1 MLATLVIGLREGL
14 EATLIVGIIAAFL
27 RRNRVP
33 LAPMWSGVGLAV
45 LLSIAVGFGLQAVE
59 QALPQA
65 QQEGMEAVIG
75 IVAVVFVTGMIVWM
89 RTHART
95 LTADLEASATA
106 ALGRGTAWALA
117 GMAFLAVLK
126 EGFETSVFLLAT
138 FQASSDT
145 GLAALGA
152 VIGIAAAVVVGFGIY
167 TGGVRLNL
175 SRFFTGTGVF
185 LVFVAGGLV
194 LTVLRRA
201 HEAGWIVIGQQRTV
215 DLSWLAPNGSVQGAL
230 VTGVLGIPPD
240 PRVIE
245 VLGWILYVVPV
256 LALTLWP
263 RAWRPSPDRVPRV
276 RAVVAGALAVAAAA
290 LAIAVPTG
298 GVDLP
303 RTTAVSGDASSVS
316 ASVDGASGVL
326 RVAGT
331 GTGQEAGPTR
341 SGSGASRSLRSDGTA
356 ETVGRI
362 TLPTSA
368 HRRVTRAGVAADRW
382 RVVQDGNSEQGSG
395 ADRPSML
402 TLDDLVT
409 LFGRLPVGV
418 SPSTNPGPFAARWAV
433 RDTVTLWTVRGG
445 VLDATRDEREVLTLS
460 GGGLPSARTT
470 TLDRT
475 VWSVPDARV
484 ERSAASV
491 AAGDSRSADLL
502 LWKAWLPI
510 ALGIAAA
517 AQALLALRDRRRRRL
532 PTTPT
537 PEPVPARGPPAAN
550 PARSTD
556 HVLR

>member
-75 IVAVVFVTGMIVWM
+75 VVAVVFVTGMIIWM

-95 LTADLEASATA
+95 LARDLEASATA

-152 VIGIAAAVVVGFGIY
+152 VVGIAAAVVVGYGIY
-167 TGGVRLNL
+167 TGGVRLDL
-175 SRFFTGTGVF
+175 SKFFTGTGVF

-215 DLSWLAPNGSVQGAL
+215 DLTWLAPNGSVQGAL

-240 PRVIE
+240 PRVVE
-245 VLGWILYVVPV
+245 VLGWVLYVVPV

-263 RAWRPSPDRVPRV
+263 RRWRPSSERVPAV
-276 RAVVAGALAVAAAA
+276 RLVVAGALAVAAVV
-290 LAIAVPTG
+290 LAVAVPSG
-298 GVDLP
+298 SAHLP
-303 RTTAVSGDASSVS
+303 HTVAVRGDATSVS
-316 ASVDGASGVL
+316 VDVEGASGVL
-326 RVAGT
+326 RVAGDDR
-331 GTGQEAGPTR
+331 EAR
-341 SGSGASRSLRSDGTA
+341 LR
-356 ETVGRI
+356 
-362 TLPTSA
+362 LPTSA

-382 RVVQDGNSEQGSG
+382 RLTTDGAV
-395 ADRPSML
+395 ADASAADHPTTL
-402 TLDDLVT
+402 TLDDLVA
-409 LFGRLPVGV
+409 LFGRVPVGV
-418 SPSTNPGPFAARWAV
+418 SPSTNPGPFAARWTV
-433 RDTVTLWTVRGG
+433 RDTVTVWTVDGG
-445 VLDATRDEREVLTLS
+445 VLDATRSERDVLTLS
-460 GGGLPSARTT
+460 GGGLPAARTT
-470 TLDRT
+470 TLDRE
-475 VWSVPDARV
+475 VWAVPGADADR
-484 ERSAASV
+484 AAAT
-491 AAGDSRSADLL
+491 AAAAQARATDLR
-502 LWKAWLPI
+502 LWAVWLPV
-510 ALGIAAA
+510 ALTVAAA
-517 AQALLALRDRRRRRL
+517 AQALLAVRDRLRRPQL
-532 PTTPT
+532 STTTPD
-537 PEPVPARGPPAAN
+537 PDPSRGPPADA
-550 PARSTD
+550 PARSLD
-556 HVLR
+556 HAAR

>member
-33 LAPMWSGVGLAV
+33 LAPMWLGVGVAV
-45 LLSIAVGFGLQAVE
+45 VLSVAVGFGLQVVE

-65 QQEGMEAVIG
+65 QQEGMEAIIG

-89 RTHART
+89 RSHARS
-95 LTADLEASATA
+95 LTTELEASATA

-126 EGFETSVFLLAT
+126 EGFETAVFLLAT

-152 VIGIAAAVVVGFGIY
+152 VIGIAGAVVVGYGIY

-175 SRFFTGTGVF
+175 SKFFTGTGIF

-215 DLSWLAPNGSVQGAL
+215 DLGWLAPNGSVQGAL

-245 VLGWILYVVPV
+245 VLGWVLYVVPV
-256 LALTLWP
+256 LAISLWP
-263 RAWRPSPDRVPRV
+263 RAWRPSRTRVPAV
-276 RAVVAGALAVAAAA
+276 RTAVAAVLAVAAAT

-298 GVDLP
+298 SVDLP
-303 RTTAVSGDASSVS
+303 HTTAVTGGAGSVT
-316 ASVDGASGVL
+316 AQVDGATATMRTS
-326 RVAGT
+326 
-331 GTGQEAGPTR
+331 GTGQEARVAFPASTHR
-341 SGSGASRSLRSDGTA
+341 S
-356 ETVGRI
+356 
-362 TLPTSA
+362 
-368 HRRVTRAGVAADRW
+368 VTRAGVTADRW
-382 RVVQDGNSEQGSG
+382 RRTEDGSAAQ
-395 ADRPSML
+395 RPSSL
-402 TLDDLVT
+402 TLDDLVD
-409 LFGRLPVGV
+409 LFGRVPVGV
-418 SPSTNPGPFAARWAV
+418 SPSTNPGPFTARWVV

-445 VLDATRDEREVLTLS
+445 VLDASRTERTVLTIA

-470 TLDRT
+470 TLDRG

-484 ERSAASV
+484 QQAATAVAAADTRSAE
-491 AAGDSRSADLL
+491 LL

-510 ALGIAAA
+510 ALGVAAA
-517 AQALLALRDRRRRRL
+517 AQALLALRDRRRRPA
-532 PTTPT
+532 PTTHT
-537 PEPVPARGPPAAN
+537 PETDPSRGPPADD
-550 PARSTD
+550 PTRSPEYA
-556 HVLR
+556 VR

>member
-33 LAPMWSGVGLAV
+33 LAPMWFGVGVAV
-45 LLSIAVGFGLQAVE
+45 VLSIAVGFGLQIVE

-65 QQEGMEAVIG
+65 QQEGMEAIIG

-95 LTADLEASATA
+95 LTTELEASATE

-126 EGFETSVFLLAT
+126 EGFETAVFLLAT

-152 VIGIAAAVVVGFGIY
+152 VIGIAGAVVVGYGIY

-175 SRFFTGTGVF
+175 SKFFTGTGIF

-245 VLGWILYVVPV
+245 VLGWVLYVVPV
-256 LALTLWP
+256 LAISLWP
-263 RAWRPSPDRVPRV
+263 RAWRPSRERVPAV
-276 RAVVAGALAVAAAA
+276 RLGIAGVLAVAAAT

-303 RTTAVSGDASSVS
+303 STTAVTGGGSVT
-316 ASVDGASGVL
+316 ASVDGTAASM
-326 RVAGT
+326 RT
-331 GTGQEAGPTR
+331 SGTGQEARFAFPASTHR
-341 SGSGASRSLRSDGTA
+341 S
-356 ETVGRI
+356 
-362 TLPTSA
+362 
-368 HRRVTRAGVAADRW
+368 VTRAGVTADRW
-382 RVVQDGNSEQGSG
+382 RRTEDGSAAQ
-395 ADRPSML
+395 RPSSL
-402 TLDDLVT
+402 TLDDLVD
-409 LFGRLPVGV
+409 LFGRVPVGI
-418 SPSTNPGPFAARWAV
+418 SPSTNPGPFSARWAV
-433 RDTVTLWTVRGG
+433 RDTVSLWTVRGG
-445 VLDATRDEREVLTLS
+445 VLDASRAERTVLTLS

-484 ERSAASV
+484 QQAATAVAAADTRSAE
-491 AAGDSRSADLL
+491 LL

-510 ALGIAAA
+510 ALGVAAA
-517 AQALLALRDRRRRRL
+517 AQALLALRDRRRRPE
-532 PTTPT
+532 PTTTT
-537 PEPVPARGPPAAN
+537 PETDPSRGPPADD
-550 PARSTD
+550 PTRSPEYA
-556 HVLR
+556 VR

>member
-33 LAPMWSGVGLAV
+33 LAPMWLGVGVAV
-45 LLSIAVGFGLQAVE
+45 VLSVAVGFGLQVVE

-75 IVAVVFVTGMIVWM
+75 IVAVLFVTGMIVWM

-95 LTADLEASATA
+95 LTKELEASATE

-126 EGFETSVFLLAT
+126 EGFETAVFLLAT

-152 VIGIAAAVVVGFGIY
+152 VIGIAGAVVIGYGIY
-167 TGGVRLNL
+167 TGGVRLDL
-175 SRFFTGTGVF
+175 SKFFTITGVF

-245 VLGWILYVVPV
+245 VLGWVLYVVPV
-256 LALTLWP
+256 LALSLWP
-263 RAWRPSPDRVPRV
+263 RAWRPTPDRVPTV
-276 RAVVAGALAVAAAA
+276 RLVTAAALAVAAAA
-290 LAIAVPTG
+290 LAIGVPAG
-298 GVDLP
+298 GADLP
-303 RTTAVSGDASSVS
+303 RTTALTGDARSVT
-316 ASVDGASGVL
+316 ADVDGAGGVV
-326 RVAGT
+326 RVVGD
-331 GTGQEAGPTR
+331 GQEA
-341 SGSGASRSLRSDGTA
+341 
-356 ETVGRI
+356 RI
-362 TLPTSA
+362 TVPTSA
-368 HRRVTRAGVAADRW
+368 HRRVTRSGVTADRW
-382 RVVQDGNSEQGSG
+382 RLTEDGTAAQ
-395 ADRPSML
+395 RPSTL
-402 TLDDLVT
+402 TLDDLVD
-409 LFGRLPVGV
+409 LFGRVPVGI
-418 SPSTNPGPFAARWAV
+418 SPSTNPGPFTARWAV

-445 VLDATRDEREVLTLS
+445 VLDATRTERTVLTL
-460 GGGLPSARTT
+460 GDGGLPAGRTT

-475 VWSVPDARV
+475 VWAVPHATV
-484 ERSAASV
+484 ERSAAVVS
-491 AAGDSRSADLL
+491 AADARSAELV
-502 LWKAWLPI
+502 LWKVWLPI
-510 ALGIAAA
+510 ALGVAAA
-517 AQALLALRDRRRRRL
+517 AQALLALRDRRRRRSL
-532 PTTPT
+532 PIVL
-537 PEPVPARGPPAAN
+537 PEPDPSRGSPADE
-550 PARSTD
+550 PARSLE
-556 HVLR
+556 HAAR

>member
-1 MLATLVIGLREGL
+1 
-14 EATLIVGIIAAFL
+14 
-27 RRNRVP
+27 
-33 LAPMWSGVGLAV
+33 
-45 LLSIAVGFGLQAVE
+45 
-59 QALPQA
+59 
-65 QQEGMEAVIG
+65 
-75 IVAVVFVTGMIVWM
+75 
-89 RTHART
+89 
-95 LTADLEASATA
+95 
-106 ALGRGTAWALA
+106 
-117 GMAFLAVLK
+117 
-126 EGFETSVFLLAT
+126 
-138 FQASSDT
+138 
-145 GLAALGA
+145 

-167 TGGVRLNL
+167 TGGVRLDL

-245 VLGWILYVVPV
+245 VLGWFLYVVPV

-303 RTTAVSGDASSVS
+303 RTSAVSGDASSVS

-326 RVAGT
+326 RVSGT
-331 GTGQEAGPTR
+331 GREA
-341 SGSGASRSLRSDGTA
+341 
-356 ETVGRI
+356 RI

-382 RVVQDGNSEQGSG
+382 RVVQDGAGEQEGNTEQDGNTEQGSG
-395 ADRPSML
+395 ADRPSTL

-491 AAGDSRSADLL
+491 AAADARSADLL

-532 PTTPT
+532 PTTST
-537 PEPVPARGPPAAN
+537 PEPVPARGPPAAD

>member
-33 LAPMWSGVGLAV
+33 LAPMWLGVGVAV
-45 LLSIAVGFGLQAVE
+45 VLSVAVGFGLQVVE

-95 LTADLEASATA
+95 LTKELEASATA

-126 EGFETSVFLLAT
+126 EGFETAVFLLAT

-152 VIGIAAAVVVGFGIY
+152 VIGIAAAVVVGYGIY

-245 VLGWILYVVPV
+245 VLGWVLYVVPV
-256 LALTLWP
+256 LALSLWP
-263 RAWRPSPDRVPRV
+263 RAWRPSPVRVPVV
-276 RAVVAGALAVAAAA
+276 RLVTAGVLAVAAAA

-298 GVDLP
+298 GADLP
-303 RTTAVSGDASSVS
+303 RSTAVTGDARSVS
-316 ASVDGASGVL
+316 ASVDGAAAVL
-326 RVAGT
+326 RAAGDD
-331 GTGQEAGPTR
+331 QEA
-341 SGSGASRSLRSDGTA
+341 
-356 ETVGRI
+356 RI

-368 HRRVTRAGVAADRW
+368 HRRATRAGVTADRW
-382 RVVQDGNSEQGSG
+382 RLTQDSS
-395 ADRPSML
+395 AARRPLTL
-402 TLDDLVT
+402 TLDDLVD
-409 LFGRLPVGV
+409 LFGRVPVGI
-418 SPSTNPGPFAARWAV
+418 SPSTNPGPFTARWAV

-445 VLDATRDEREVLTLS
+445 VLDATRTERTVLTLG
-460 GGGLPSARTT
+460 GGGLPAARTT

-475 VWSVPDARV
+475 VWAVPSATV
-484 ERSAASV
+484 QQSAAAVS
-491 AAGDSRSADLL
+491 AADTRGAELL

-510 ALGIAAA
+510 ALGVAAA
-517 AQALLALRDRRRRRL
+517 AQVLLALRDRRRRPL
-532 PTTPT
+532 TSTTAPD
-537 PEPVPARGPPAAN
+537 PDPSRGPPADD
-550 PARSTD
+550 PTRSPEYA
-556 HVLR
+556 LR

>member
-33 LAPMWSGVGLAV
+33 LAPMWLGVGVAV
-45 LLSIAVGFGLQAVE
+45 VLSIAVGFGLQIVE

-65 QQEGMEAVIG
+65 QQEGMEAIIG

-95 LTADLEASATA
+95 LSKELEASATE

-126 EGFETSVFLLAT
+126 EGFETAVFLLAT

-152 VIGIAAAVVVGFGIY
+152 VIGIAGAVVIGYGIY
-167 TGGVRLNL
+167 TGGVRLDL
-175 SRFFTGTGVF
+175 AKFFTGTGVF

-215 DLSWLAPNGSVQGAL
+215 DLGWLAPNGSVQGAL

-245 VLGWILYVVPV
+245 VLGWLLYVVPV
-256 LALTLWP
+256 LAISLWP
-263 RAWRPSPDRVPRV
+263 RAWRPSRGRVPAV
-276 RAVVAGALAVAAAA
+276 RIGIAGILAVAAAA

-298 GVDLP
+298 GVHLP
-303 RTTAVSGDASSVS
+303 RTTAVTGDATSVT
-316 ASVDGASGVL
+316 ASVEGASAVL
-326 RVAGT
+326 RT
-331 GTGQEAGPTR
+331 T
-341 SGSGASRSLRSDGTA
+341 GSGREAQL
-356 ETVGRI
+356 
-362 TLPTSA
+362 TLPAST
-368 HRRVTRAGVAADRW
+368 HRRVTRAGVTADRW
-382 RVVQDGNSEQGSG
+382 RRTEDASAAQ
-395 ADRPSML
+395 RPSSL
-402 TLDDLVT
+402 TLDDLVD
-409 LFGRLPVGV
+409 LFGRVPVGI
-418 SPSTNPGPFAARWAV
+418 SPSTNPGPFSARWTV
-433 RDTVTLWTVRGG
+433 RDTVSLWTVRGG
-445 VLDATRDEREVLTLS
+445 VLDASRSERTVLTLG

-484 ERSAASV
+484 EQSATAVAAADTRSAE
-491 AAGDSRSADLL
+491 LL

-510 ALGIAAA
+510 ALGVAAA
-517 AQALLALRDRRRRRL
+517 AQAVLALRDRRRRPE
-532 PTTPT
+532 PTTTT
-537 PEPVPARGPPAAN
+537 PETDPSRGPPADD
-550 PARSTD
+550 PTRSPEYA
-556 HVLR
+556 VR

>member
-33 LAPMWSGVGLAV
+33 LAPMWLGVGVAV
-45 LLSIAVGFGLQAVE
+45 VLSVAVGFGLQVVE

-65 QQEGMEAVIG
+65 QQEGMEAIIG

-95 LTADLEASATA
+95 LTKELEASATE

-126 EGFETSVFLLAT
+126 EGFETAVFLLAT

-152 VIGIAAAVVVGFGIY
+152 VIGIAGAVVIGYGIY

-175 SRFFTGTGVF
+175 SKFFTGTGVF

-245 VLGWILYVVPV
+245 VLGWVLYVVPV
-256 LALTLWP
+256 LAISLWP
-263 RAWRPSPDRVPRV
+263 RAWRPSRARVPAV
-276 RAVVAGALAVAAAA
+276 RFGIAGVLAVAAAA

-298 GVDLP
+298 GADLP
-303 RTTAVSGDASSVS
+303 RTTAVTGDATSVT
-316 ASVDGASGVL
+316 ASVDGATGVL
-326 RVAGT
+326 RTSGS
-331 GTGQEAGPTR
+331 GQEAR
-341 SGSGASRSLRSDGTA
+341 LA
-356 ETVGRI
+356 
-362 TLPTSA
+362 LPASA
-368 HRRVTRAGVAADRW
+368 HRRVTRAGVTADRW
-382 RVVQDGNSEQGSG
+382 RLTEDATAAQ
-395 ADRPSML
+395 RPTSL
-402 TLDDLVT
+402 TLDDLVD
-409 LFGRLPVGV
+409 LFGRVPVGI
-418 SPSTNPGPFAARWAV
+418 SPSTNPGPFTARWSV
-433 RDTVTLWTVRGG
+433 RDTVSLWTVRGG
-445 VLDATRDEREVLTLS
+445 VLDASRAERTVLTLS

-475 VWSVPDARV
+475 VWSVPNATV
-484 ERSAASV
+484 QRSAAAV
-491 AAGDSRSADLL
+491 AAADTRSAELL

-510 ALGIAAA
+510 ALGVAAA
-517 AQALLALRDRRRRRL
+517 AQALLALRDRRRRPE
-532 PTTPT
+532 PTTTT
-537 PEPVPARGPPAAN
+537 PETDPSRGPPADD
-550 PARSTD
+550 PTRSTEYA
-556 HVLR
+556 LR

>member
-33 LAPMWSGVGLAV
+33 LTPMWSGVGLAV

-240 PRVIE
+240 PRVVE
-245 VLGWILYVVPV
+245 VLGWVLYVVPV

-303 RTTAVSGDASSVS
+303 HSTAVSGDASSVS

-326 RVAGT
+326 RVAGA
-331 GTGQEAGPTR
+331 GTGQEAR
-341 SGSGASRSLRSDGTA
+341 LA
-356 ETVGRI
+356 
-362 TLPTSA
+362 LPTSA
-368 HRRVTRAGVAADRW
+368 HRRVTRAGVTADRW
-382 RVVQDGNSEQGSG
+382 RVVQDGTSEQGSG
-395 ADRPSML
+395 ADRPSTL

-445 VLDATRDEREVLTLS
+445 VLDATRDERQVLTLS

-491 AAGDSRSADLL
+491 AAADSRSADLL

-510 ALGIAAA
+510 ALGAAAA

-537 PEPVPARGPPAAN
+537 PEPVPARGPPAAD

>member
-33 LAPMWSGVGLAV
+33 LAPMWLGVGVAV
-45 LLSIAVGFGLQAVE
+45 LMSIGVGVGLQAVE

-95 LTADLEASATA
+95 LSSDLEASATA

-152 VIGIAAAVVVGFGIY
+152 VIGIAAAVVVGYGIY

-175 SRFFTGTGVF
+175 AKFFTGTGVF

-201 HEAGWIVIGQQRTV
+201 HEAGWVVIGQQRTV

-245 VLGWILYVVPV
+245 VLAWFCYVVPV
-256 LALTLWP
+256 LALSLWP
-263 RAWRPSPDRVPRV
+263 RAWRPAPRRVPALRIGV
-276 RAVVAGALAVAAAA
+276 AAVLAVAAAA
-290 LAIAVPTG
+290 LAVAVPTG
-298 GVDLP
+298 GAHLP
-303 RTTAVSGDASSVS
+303 STVPVSGDATSVS
-316 ASVDGASGVL
+316 AEVHGASAVL
-326 RVAGT
+326 TSRGH
-331 GTGQEAGPTR
+331 GQEARVDFP
-341 SGSGASRSLRSDGTA
+341 AST
-356 ETVGRI
+356 
-362 TLPTSA
+362 
-368 HRRVTRAGVAADRW
+368 HRTVTRAGATADRW
-382 RVVQDGNSEQGSG
+382 RSTTSG
-395 ADRPSML
+395 GTSGEPSSL
-402 TLDDLVT
+402 TLDDLVG
-409 LFGRLPVGV
+409 LFGRVPVGI
-418 SPSTNPGPFAARWAV
+418 SPSTNPGPFQARWSTSQ
-433 RDTVTLWTVRGG
+433 TVTLWSAGGG
-445 VLDATRDEREVLTLS
+445 VLDATSSERSVLTLS

-470 TLDRT
+470 TLDR
-475 VWSVPDARV
+475 SVYAVPTSRV
-484 ERSAASV
+484 RASATAV
-491 AAGDSRSADLL
+491 TAADTRAAELA
-502 LWKAWLPI
+502 LWGAWLPI
-510 ALGIAAA
+510 ALGVAAA
-517 AQALLALRDRRRRRL
+517 AQLALALRDRRRL
-532 PTTPT
+532 ATPV
-537 PEPVPARGPPAAN
+537 PHHPAPPVPARGPPAGD
-550 PARSTD
+550 PTRSTA
-556 HVLR
+556 HAVR

>member
-33 LAPMWSGVGLAV
+33 LVPMWSGVGLAV

-65 QQEGMEAVIG
+65 QQEGMEAVVG
-75 IVAVVFVTGMIVWM
+75 VVAVVFVTGMIVWM

-95 LTADLEASATA
+95 LAKDLEASATA
-106 ALGRGTAWALA
+106 ALGRGAAWALA

-152 VIGIAAAVVVGFGIY
+152 VVGIAAAVVVGYGIY
-167 TGGVRLNL
+167 TGGVRLDL
-175 SRFFTGTGVF
+175 SKFFTGTGVF

-215 DLSWLAPNGSVQGAL
+215 DLTWLAPNGSVQGAL

-240 PRVIE
+240 PRVVE
-245 VLGWILYVVPV
+245 VLGWVLYVVPV

-263 RAWRPSPDRVPRV
+263 RRWRPSAARVPAV
-276 RAVVAGALAVAAAA
+276 RLVVAGALAVAAAV
-290 LAIAVPTG
+290 LAVAVPSG
-298 GVDLP
+298 SAQLP
-303 RTTAVSGDASSVS
+303 HTVAVRGDATSVS
-316 ASVDGASGVL
+316 VDVDGASGVL
-326 RVAGT
+326 RVAGDDR
-331 GTGQEAGPTR
+331 EAR
-341 SGSGASRSLRSDGTA
+341 LRLSA
-356 ETVGRI
+356 
-362 TLPTSA
+362 SA
-368 HRRVTRAGVAADRW
+368 HRCVTRAGVAADRW
-382 RVVQDGNSEQGSG
+382 RVVQAGTGAQGSG
-395 ADRPSML
+395 ADRPSTL

-475 VWSVPDARV
+475 VWSVPDASV

-491 AAGDSRSADLL
+491 AAADSRSADLL

-510 ALGIAAA
+510 ALGAAA
-517 AQALLALRDRRRRRL
+517 AVQALLALRDRRRRRL
-532 PTTPT
+532 PTVPT
-537 PEPVPARGPPAAN
+537 PEPVPARGPPAAD

>member
-27 RRNRVP
+27 RRNQVP
-33 LAPMWSGVGLAV
+33 LTPMWSGVGLAV

-167 TGGVRLNL
+167 TGGVRLDL

-245 VLGWILYVVPV
+245 VLGWFLYVVPV

-326 RVAGT
+326 RVSGT
-331 GTGQEAGPTR
+331 GTGQEAR
-341 SGSGASRSLRSDGTA
+341 LA
-356 ETVGRI
+356 
-362 TLPTSA
+362 LPTSA
-368 HRRVTRAGVAADRW
+368 HRRVTRAGVTADRW
-382 RVVQDGNSEQGSG
+382 RVVQAGNGVQDGAGDQGSG
-395 ADRPSML
+395 ADRPSTL

-491 AAGDSRSADLL
+491 AAADSRSADLL

-510 ALGIAAA
+510 ALGAAA
-517 AQALLALRDRRRRRL
+517 AVQALLALRDRRRRRL
-532 PTTPT
+532 PTVPT
-537 PEPVPARGPPAAN
+537 PEPVPARGPPAAD

>member
-33 LAPMWSGVGLAV
+33 LAPMWFGVGVAV
-45 LLSIAVGFGLQAVE
+45 VLSIAVGFGLQVVE

-95 LTADLEASATA
+95 LTKELEASATE

-126 EGFETSVFLLAT
+126 EGFETAVFLLAT

-152 VIGIAAAVVVGFGIY
+152 VIGIAGAVVVGYGIY
-167 TGGVRLNL
+167 TGGVRLDL
-175 SRFFTGTGVF
+175 SKFFTGTGVF

-245 VLGWILYVVPV
+245 VLGWVLYVVPV
-256 LALTLWP
+256 LALSLWP
-263 RAWRPSPDRVPRV
+263 RAWRPTPARVPVV
-276 RAVVAGALAVAAAA
+276 RAAVAAGLAVAAVA
-290 LAIAVPTG
+290 LAVGVPTG

-303 RTTAVSGDASSVS
+303 RRTAVTGDATSVA
-316 ASVDGASGVL
+316 ASVDGASAVL
-326 RVAGT
+326 RT
-331 GTGQEAGPTR
+331 T
-341 SGSGASRSLRSDGTA
+341 GSGREA
-356 ETVGRI
+356 RI

-368 HRRVTRAGVAADRW
+368 HRRVTRAGVTADRW
-382 RVVQDGNSEQGSG
+382 RTTAEAPATTAGST
-395 ADRPSML
+395 AAARPSTL
-402 TLDDLVT
+402 SLDDLVD
-409 LFGRLPVGV
+409 LFGRVPVGI
-418 SPSTNPGPFAARWAV
+418 SPSTNPGPFTARWAV

-445 VLDATRDEREVLTLS
+445 VLDATRTERTVLTIA
-460 GGGLPSARTT
+460 GGGLPAARTT

-475 VWSVPDARV
+475 LWAVPDAHV
-484 ERSAASV
+484 QRSAAAV
-491 AAGDSRSADLL
+491 ASADTRAAELL

-510 ALGIAAA
+510 ALGLAAVT
-517 AQALLALRDRRRRRL
+517 QALLALRDRRRRPT
-532 PTTPT
+532 PTTTT
-537 PEPVPARGPPAAN
+537 PEPDPSRGPPADDAT
-550 PARSTD
+550 RSPEYA
-556 HVLR
+556 VR

>member
-33 LAPMWSGVGLAV
+33 LAPMWLGVGIAV
-45 LLSIAVGFGLQAVE
+45 VLSVAVGFGLQVVE

-95 LTADLEASATA
+95 LTKELEASATE

-126 EGFETSVFLLAT
+126 EGFETAVFLLAT

-152 VIGIAAAVVVGFGIY
+152 VIGIAGAVVIGYGIY

-175 SRFFTGTGVF
+175 SKFFTGTGIF

-201 HEAGWIVIGQQRTV
+201 HEAGWIVIGQQRTL
-215 DLSWLAPNGSVQGAL
+215 DLAWLAPNGSVQGAL

-245 VLGWILYVVPV
+245 VLGWVLYVVPV
-256 LALTLWP
+256 LAISLWP
-263 RAWRPSPDRVPRV
+263 RAWRPSPTRFPAV
-276 RAVVAGALAVAAAA
+276 RMVTAGVLAVAAAA
-290 LAIAVPTG
+290 LAVGVPTG

-303 RTTAVSGDASSVS
+303 RTIAVTGDAGSVT
-316 ASVDGASGVL
+316 ASVDGATAVL
-326 RVAGT
+326 RTRENGR
-331 GTGQEAGPTR
+331 EAQL
-341 SGSGASRSLRSDGTA
+341 A
-356 ETVGRI
+356 
-362 TLPTSA
+362 LPASA
-368 HRRVTRAGVAADRW
+368 HRHVTRAGVIADRW
-382 RVVQDGNSEQGSG
+382 RLTEDGS
-395 ADRPSML
+395 ADRQSSTL
-402 TLDDLVT
+402 TLDDLVD
-409 LFGRLPVGV
+409 LFGRVPVGI
-418 SPSTNPGPFAARWAV
+418 SPSTNPGPFTARWAV

-445 VLDATRDEREVLTLS
+445 VLDASRTERTVLTLRD
-460 GGGLPSARTT
+460 GGLPSARTT

-475 VWSVPDARV
+475 VWSVSDASV
-484 ERSAASV
+484 QRSATAV
-491 AAGDSRSADLL
+491 ATADTRAAELL

-510 ALGIAAA
+510 ALGVAAA
-517 AQALLALRDRRRRRL
+517 AQALLALRDRRRRPE
-532 PTTPT
+532 PTTTT
-537 PEPVPARGPPAAN
+537 PETDPMRGPRTDDPT
-550 PARSTD
+550 RSPEYA
-556 HVLR
+556 VR

>member
-33 LAPMWSGVGLAV
+33 LAPMWLGVGVAV
-45 LLSIAVGFGLQAVE
+45 VLSVAVGFGLQVVE

-65 QQEGMEAVIG
+65 QQEGMEAIIG

-95 LTADLEASATA
+95 LTKELEASATE

-126 EGFETSVFLLAT
+126 EGFETAVFLLAT

-152 VIGIAAAVVVGFGIY
+152 VIGIAGAVVIGYGIY

-175 SRFFTGTGVF
+175 SKFFTGTGVF

-245 VLGWILYVVPV
+245 VLGWVLYVVPV
-256 LALTLWP
+256 LAISLWP
-263 RAWRPSPDRVPRV
+263 RAWRPSRARVPAV
-276 RAVVAGALAVAAAA
+276 RFGIAGVLAVAAAA

-298 GVDLP
+298 GADLA
-303 RTTAVSGDASSVS
+303 RTTAVTGDATSVT

-326 RVAGT
+326 RTT
-331 GTGQEAGPTR
+331 GSGQEA
-341 SGSGASRSLRSDGTA
+341 
-356 ETVGRI
+356 RI
-362 TLPTSA
+362 ALPASA
-368 HRRVTRAGVAADRW
+368 HRRVTRAGVTADRW
-382 RVVQDGNSEQGSG
+382 RLTEDATAAE
-395 ADRPSML
+395 RPATL
-402 TLDDLVT
+402 TLDDLVD
-409 LFGRLPVGV
+409 LFGRVPVGI
-418 SPSTNPGPFAARWAV
+418 SPSTNPGPFSARWSV
-433 RDTVTLWTVRGG
+433 RDTVSLWTVRGG
-445 VLDATRDEREVLTLS
+445 VLDATRAERTVLTLS

-475 VWSVPDARV
+475 VWSVPTATV
-484 ERSAASV
+484 QRSAAAV
-491 AAGDSRSADLL
+491 AAGDTRSAELL

-510 ALGIAAA
+510 ALGVAAA
-517 AQALLALRDRRRRRL
+517 AQALLALRDRRRRPE
-532 PTTPT
+532 PTTTT
-537 PEPVPARGPPAAN
+537 PEPDPSRGPPADD
-550 PARSTD
+550 PTRSTEYA
-556 HVLR
+556 LR

>member
-33 LAPMWSGVGLAV
+33 LAPMWLGVGVAV
-45 LLSIAVGFGLQAVE
+45 VLSIAVGFGLQIVE

-65 QQEGMEAVIG
+65 QQEGMEAIIG

-95 LTADLEASATA
+95 LTKELEASATE

-126 EGFETSVFLLAT
+126 EGFETAVFLLAT

-152 VIGIAAAVVVGFGIY
+152 VIGIAGAVVIGYGIY
-167 TGGVRLNL
+167 TGGVRLDL
-175 SRFFTGTGVF
+175 AKFFTGTGVF

-215 DLSWLAPNGSVQGAL
+215 DLGWLAPNGSVQGAL

-245 VLGWILYVVPV
+245 VLGWLLYVVPV
-256 LALTLWP
+256 LAISLWP
-263 RAWRPSPDRVPRV
+263 RAWRPARERVPAV
-276 RAVVAGALAVAAAA
+276 RLGIAGVLAVAAAA

-298 GVDLP
+298 GVHLP
-303 RTTAVSGDASSVS
+303 RTTPVTGSASSVT
-316 ASVDGASGVL
+316 ATVDGAAATLRTSGS
-326 RVAGT
+326 
-331 GTGQEAGPTR
+331 GQEARLAFAPSTHR
-341 SGSGASRSLRSDGTA
+341 S
-356 ETVGRI
+356 V
-362 TLPTSA
+362 
-368 HRRVTRAGVAADRW
+368 VRAGVTADRW
-382 RVVQDGNSEQGSG
+382 RRTVDGSSD
-395 ADRPSML
+395 ARPSTL
-402 TLDDLVT
+402 SLDDLVD
-409 LFGRLPVGV
+409 LFGRVPVGI
-418 SPSTNPGPFAARWAV
+418 SPSTNPGPFSARWAV

-445 VLDATRDEREVLTLS
+445 VLDASRTERTVLTIA

-484 ERSAASV
+484 QQSATAVAASDTR
-491 AAGDSRSADLL
+491 AAELL

-510 ALGIAAA
+510 ALGVAAA
-517 AQALLALRDRRRRRL
+517 AQAVLALRDRRRRPE
-532 PTTPT
+532 PTTTT
-537 PEPVPARGPPAAN
+537 PETDPSRGPPADD
-550 PARSTD
+550 PTRSPEYA
-556 HVLR
+556 VR

>member
-33 LAPMWSGVGLAV
+33 LAPMWLGVGVAV
-45 LLSIAVGFGLQAVE
+45 VLSVAVGFGLQVVE

-65 QQEGMEAVIG
+65 QQEGMEAIIG

-95 LTADLEASATA
+95 LTKKLEASATE

-126 EGFETSVFLLAT
+126 EGFETAVFLLAT

-152 VIGIAAAVVVGFGIY
+152 VIGIAGAVVIGYGIY

-175 SRFFTGTGVF
+175 SKFFTGTGVF

-215 DLSWLAPNGSVQGAL
+215 DLTWLAPNGSVQGAL

-245 VLGWILYVVPV
+245 VLGWVLYVVPV
-256 LALTLWP
+256 LAISLWP
-263 RAWRPSPDRVPRV
+263 RAWRPSRARVPAV
-276 RAVVAGALAVAAAA
+276 RFGIAGVLAVAAAA

-298 GVDLP
+298 GADLP
-303 RTTAVSGDASSVS
+303 RTTAVTGDATSVT
-316 ASVDGASGVL
+316 ASVDGATGVL
-326 RVAGT
+326 RTT
-331 GTGQEAGPTR
+331 GSGQEAR
-341 SGSGASRSLRSDGTA
+341 LA
-356 ETVGRI
+356 
-362 TLPTSA
+362 LPASA
-368 HRRVTRAGVAADRW
+368 HRRVTRAGVTADRW
-382 RVVQDGNSEQGSG
+382 RLTEDATAAQ
-395 ADRPSML
+395 RPTSL
-402 TLDDLVT
+402 TLDDLID
-409 LFGRLPVGV
+409 LFGRVPVGI
-418 SPSTNPGPFAARWAV
+418 SPSTDPGPFTARWSV
-433 RDTVTLWTVRGG
+433 RDTVSLWTVRGG
-445 VLDATRDEREVLTLS
+445 VLDASRAERTVLTLS

-475 VWSVPDARV
+475 VWSVPNATV
-484 ERSAASV
+484 QRSAAAV
-491 AAGDSRSADLL
+491 AAADTRSAELL

-517 AQALLALRDRRRRRL
+517 AQALLALRDRRRRPE
-532 PTTPT
+532 PTTTT
-537 PEPVPARGPPAAN
+537 PETDPSRGPPADD
-550 PARSTD
+550 PTRSTEYA
-556 HVLR
+556 LR